1 MKTFAH
7 TRPIRNEAGEII
19 NAKPAPCSRC
29 TVAALGGQ
37 FGSDK
42 RRRLVV
48 TLKAGDVIEFR
59 PERTRQTVTMLAVD
73 LYRVALRA
81 MAGRAQLEKARAKKE
96 SKARARSARRIAYV
110 DKKLSRPLD
119 THQHP

>member
-1 MKTFAH
+1 MKPFNH
-7 TRPIRNEAGEII
+7 TRPRRNADGAII
-19 NAKPAPCSRC
+19 SQQPAPVARV
-29 TVAALGGQ
+29 TVAELGGQ

-48 TLKAGDVIEFR
+48 TLSAGDVIEFR
-59 PERTRQTVTMLAVD
+59 PARTRQTVTMLAVD

-96 SKARARSARRIAYV
+96 SKARQRSARRIACV
-110 DKKLSRPLD
+110 DKKLTKEAKENTL
-119 THQHP
+119 